1 MKVRTRFAPSP
12 TGYLHIGGAR
22 TALFNWLYARK
33 HRGEYVLRIEDTDKE
48 RSKSEFTEDILSS
61 LSWLGINS
69 DIEPVYQSKRS
80 NKYEIAIQ
88 KLLEEGNA
96 YRCYCSKERLDALRE
111 EQIKNKQKPRYDGKC
126 RDLNQNSQSTE
137 PSVVRLKNPLQGI
150 VQVNDEIRGKVI
162 VQNSELDDLILA
174 RSDGS
179 PTYHLTVVVDD
190 FDMDITHVIR
200 GDDHLNNT
208 FRQHNIFLALG
219 KEPPIYAHIPLI
231 HGTDGKRLSKRHGA
245 VSVNQ
250 YREEGFLA
258 PGLLNYLARLGW
270 SHGDQEL
277 FTVEEMLEYFD
288 LDSIHQSAATFD
300 VDKLLWVNQQHM
312 RNISGSDLS
321 NTLAEYFT
329 AHGYKFDEQP
339 DLCHLY
345 DALKD
350 RTKTLQELCGSSQF
364 LYNDIEQYNE
374 KAAKKNF
381 TQDKI
386 EVLTTLRARLSNID
400 YWAAENIHA
409 EIKTTAEDMN
419 LKMGEVA
426 PSLRLAVTG
435 GVDSPSIDV
444 TLELLGTKK
453 TTQRIDRA
461 IEYIMST
468 V

>member
-22 TALFNWLYARK
+22 TALFNWLYARRHK
-33 HRGEYVLRIEDTDKE
+33 GEYVLRIEDTDKE

-80 NKYEIAIQ
+80 EKYQAVIQ
-88 KLLEEGNA
+88 KLLDEDNA
-96 YRCYCSKERLDALRE
+96 YRCCCSKERLDALRE

-137 PSVVRLKNPLQGI
+137 PSVVRLKSPLQGN

-250 YREEGFLA
+250 YREEGFIVD
-258 PGLLNYLARLGW
+258 GLLNYLVRLGW

-277 FTVEEMLEYFD
+277 FTVDEMLEYFD

-312 RNISGSDLS
+312 KNISGSDLS
-321 NTLAEYFT
+321 NTLYEYFT
-329 AHGYKFDEQP
+329 AHDCKFDDQP
-339 DLCHLY
+339 DLCRLY
-345 DALKD
+345 DAMKD
-350 RTKTLQELCGSSQF
+350 RSKTLQELCNASQF
-364 LYNDIEQYNE
+364 LYQDVEQYNE
-374 KAAKKNF
+374 KAAKKYF

-386 EVLTTLRARLSNID
+386 EVLTTLKARLSNID
-400 YWAAENIHA
+400 HWTAENIHA
-409 EIKTTAEDMN
+409 EIKSTAEDMN

-426 PSLRLAVTG
+426 PPLRLAVTG
-435 GVDSPSIDV
+435 GADSPSIDL